1 MASKSDSR
9 RVSANVAVF
18 IISFLIFTTLIVFA
32 VLLFLSYENMLRMLS
47 LEVTHGTRTAAQG
60 LAIDIETVTGS
71 YDNEFVYTVDNDGSA
86 AFKNSRIVDR
96 FINSNLY
103 NNFGSV
109 YLLDSEGR
117 VLSRSSSIDNIQD
130 SIIITEVSGGKYYIS
145 DEIVIELISTASNGE
160 LATYD
165 THNSMSVTSISCCK
179 VYGTDYYC
187 VVSNTESTNA
197 TRAEYLNVIFLP
209 AMIAM
214 VIAIVLYA
222 VFVYLSLM
230 PMKDISYAISRV
242 AEGDFKVR
250 VQQKYSEPENY
261 SSFAV
266 SSEFTEMGRTVN
278 NMIES
283 LENQEHD
290 REIFISSIAHDIR
303 TPLTSINGFVTAM
316 LDGTI
321 PPEKQPHYL
330 ELIKQ
335 QADRIRTLV
344 TSMTEA
350 SSLSHVDPSMM
361 EAFNI
366 NEMITD
372 IVDNLEAQLAEK
384 NIKVIKSLDPGPGII
399 AYGEAQQLC
408 RVIINIITNA
418 IKFTP
423 SGGSIKVSTETDRR
437 NNKIWISVE
446 DSGAGVEE
454 SKRKRIFES
463 FYKGDPSRKVEGF
476 GLGLYICKQILAG
489 HGQTIVCDEGTE
501 LGGAKFVFSFPTE
514 PADKR

>member
-47 LEVTHGTRTAAQG
+47 IEVTRGTRTAAQG

-117 VLSRSSSIDNIQD
+117 VLSRGSSIDNIQD

-290 REIFISSIAHDIR
+290 REIFISS
-303 TPLTSINGFVTAM
+303 N
-316 LDGTI
+316 
-321 PPEKQPHYL
+321 
-330 ELIKQ
+330 
-335 QADRIRTLV
+335 
-344 TSMTEA
+344 
-350 SSLSHVDPSMM
+350 SSLSGTGVSWILNFSSSSPSLHMVDQNS
-361 EAFNI
+361 
-366 NEMITD
+366 
-372 IVDNLEAQLAEK
+372 
-384 NIKVIKSLDPGPGII
+384 
-399 AYGEAQQLC
+399 
-408 RVIINIITNA
+408 
-418 IKFTP
+418 
-423 SGGSIKVSTETDRR
+423 
-437 NNKIWISVE
+437 
-446 DSGAGVEE
+446 
-454 SKRKRIFES
+454 
-463 FYKGDPSRKVEGF
+463 
-476 GLGLYICKQILAG
+476 
-489 HGQTIVCDEGTE
+489 
-501 LGGAKFVFSFPTE
+501 
-514 PADKR
+514 